1 MSYQQ
6 GQIIVNRYEILSVL
20 GGGMGEVYEAL
31 DRKMGR
37 KVALKVIKE
46 EESDPDILGRF
57 EGEWKTLVQLD
68 HPNILPIYEADKD
81 GDRWFFTTP
90 LLKGQTFTELIRQ
103 GPMPWREAAEYGLD
117 LTRAL
122 EFVHS
127 QKIVHGDIKPDNVFL
142 TEHRHVKLIDFGI
155 ATSTHSSSGA
165 GSGFCTQGFASPEQ
179 LRGGVVDAR
188 SDIFSFGILLY
199 LLVSASHPFDEIW
212 LRIVSAAPA
221 PELSPAVATPEFIT
235 LVQRCLEKDREARFA
250 TIREVAEA
258 LLYALTPPTIEIL
271 SSDQFVDESQ
281 TDDVRLDDRRASHPY
296 RTTVASIVREVL
308 GESFVRP
315 LIRYVPAPPAALKT
329 HVLYDIRRQVKSHCM
344 VVGVAPAGPKA
355 DVTTFFP
362 NLKTELAQKGI
373 RSSSAEPE
381 RLLAAVEG
389 RQKRVVI
396 LLDGYHHYFHDLDR
410 QNEDAIGVWAAGIE
424 ALCAS
429 RSVMIVMAGSV
440 DPIHFYGKRGPGS
453 LPLRISGLRLDA
465 SWDAWQEEL
474 AAAYEVDS
482 AAVKALGTL
491 AEHHAGAVLE
501 GVEALSNGSPGDKS
515 IHATLQLAGESA
527 KWVVP
532 ECCRAALGHCARS
545 EAIDIRCKQTLEEAG
560 FLRSVE
566 GVAVPAVSLW
576 RAIWAEA
583 G

>member
-6 GQIIVNRYEILSVL
+6 GQIIVNRYEILSAL
-20 GGGMGEVYEAL
+20 GGGMGEVSEAL

-90 LLKGQTFTELIRQ
+90 LFKGQTFTELIRQ
-103 GPMPWREAAEYGLD
+103 GPMPWREAAEYGLA

-250 TIREVAEA
+250 TIRTSSSTKAKRMMSGSTIGVHRIRIGRPSHRSCVRCWVRA
-258 LLYALTPPTIEIL
+258 L
-271 SSDQFVDESQ
+271 
-281 TDDVRLDDRRASHPY
+281 
-296 RTTVASIVREVL
+296 
-308 GESFVRP
+308 
-315 LIRYVPAPPAALKT
+315 YVPAPPAALKS
-329 HVLYDIRRQVKSHCM
+329 HVLYDIRRQIKSHCM

-396 LLDGYHHYFHDLDR
+396 LLDGYHHYCLLAVF
-410 QNEDAIGVWAAGIE
+410 
-424 ALCAS
+424 
-429 RSVMIVMAGSV
+429 
-440 DPIHFYGKRGPGS
+440 
-453 LPLRISGLRLDA
+453 SG
-465 SWDAWQEEL
+465 
-474 AAAYEVDS
+474 
-482 AAVKALGTL
+482 
-491 AEHHAGAVLE
+491 
-501 GVEALSNGSPGDKS
+501 
-515 IHATLQLAGESA
+515 
-527 KWVVP
+527 
-532 ECCRAALGHCARS
+532 
-545 EAIDIRCKQTLEEAG
+545 
-560 FLRSVE
+560 
-566 GVAVPAVSLW
+566 
-576 RAIWAEA
+576 
-583 G
+583 